1 MKLTTKEFEK
11 QFEDF
16 PLYSQDG
23 VKDPI
28 VRAKLFI
35 A

>member
-1 MKLTTKEFEK
+1 MKIITEEFEK

-23 VKDPI
+23 EKDPI

>member
-1 MKLTTKEFEK
+1 MRLTTKEFAN
-11 QFEDF
+11 QFKDF